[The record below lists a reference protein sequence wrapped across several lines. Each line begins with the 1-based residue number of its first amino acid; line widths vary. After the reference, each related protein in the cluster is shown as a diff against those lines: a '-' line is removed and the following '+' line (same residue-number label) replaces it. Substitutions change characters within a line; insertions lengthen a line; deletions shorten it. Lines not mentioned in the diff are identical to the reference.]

1 MRNYGKIHSR
11 FWTNPAIDG
20 LSARTKLIALYLLSC
35 ERLNLLGCFKLPL
48 GYAACDLGINH
59 DDLGHDLAELERIG
73 FCLYD
78 AEAEFMFVCGYLKFN
93 RLENQNQGKA
103 LASLFDLVPPS
114 SWLHERLVDAICD
127 YCPRFLPE
135 SFITNL
141 KNERASRS

>member
-1 MRNYGKIHSR
+1 VREHGKIYSK
-11 FWTNPAIDG
+11 FWTNPDIDG
-20 LSARTKLIALYLLSC
+20 LSARTKIVALYLLSC
-35 ERLNLLGCFKLPL
+35 ERLNLLGCYKLPL
-48 GYAACDLGINH
+48 GYAACDLRINH
-59 DDLGHDLAELERIG
+59 DDLRSDFADLERAG

-78 AEAEFMFVCGYLKFN
+78 AEAEFVFVCHYLKFN

-103 LASLFDLVPPS
+103 LASLFDLVPRS

-135 SFITNL
+135 RFITNL